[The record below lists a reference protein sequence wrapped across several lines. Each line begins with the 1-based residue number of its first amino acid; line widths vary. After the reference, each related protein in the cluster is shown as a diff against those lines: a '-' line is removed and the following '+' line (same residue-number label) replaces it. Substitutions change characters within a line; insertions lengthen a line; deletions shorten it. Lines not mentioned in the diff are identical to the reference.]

1 MNINLTVI
9 IRSKPAHTAPLEVLL
24 QNLVANSTKEEACIQ
39 YELHHSTE
47 DENIFI
53 LHEIWKDQQG
63 LDLHNQEPHLIAFGK
78 AVAEL
83 VEGPVTI
90 YKTKIIS

>member
-1 MNINLTVI
+1 MNINLTVLI
-9 IRSKPAHTAPLEVLL
+9 KSKPTHSATLAVLL
-24 QNLVANSTKEEACIQ
+24 HNLVANSTKEEACIQ
-39 YELHHSTE
+39 YELHQSTE
-47 DENIFI
+47 DEDIFI

-78 AVAEL
+78 AAAGL
-83 VEGPVTI
+83 LDSPATI